1 MEMGKKIWEL
11 RTKLGL
17 SQGDLAEMVGYI
29 DRSSIAK
36 VESGKVD
43 LPASKV
49 TLFAKALKTTE
60 TYLLGLEDD
69 EDIYKNASIDYVRIP
84 LYSPI
89 CCGNGGFNEDNIIE
103 YVPVPSSNLS
113 PKKEY
118 FCQYAEGES
127 MKGAGISNGD
137 LLVFEKTSSI
147 NNGIIGCFC
156 IDDNKAMCKKYTIV
170 GKSII
175 LMPMNSE
182 YEPIAVEIEKF
193 RCVGILKKV
202 IKDF

>member
-1 MEMGKKIWEL
+1 MRNINEIIKARRLE
-11 RTKLGL
+11 LGL
-17 SQGDLAEMVGYI
+17 SLEDV
-29 DRSSIAK
+29 AK
-36 VESGKVD
+36 VCGVNRSTIFKYENGNTEKMPTTI
-43 LPASKV
+43 LIPLAR
-49 TLFAKALKTTE
+49 ALRCTP
-60 TYLLGLEDD
+60 TYLLGLED
-69 EDIYKNASIDYVRIP
+69 ELVYSTAGIDYIKIP

-89 CCGNGGFNEDNIIE
+89 CCGNGGFNEDNILE

-118 FCQYAEGES
+118 FCQYTEGES

-137 LLVFEKTSSI
+137 LLVFEKTSAI
-147 NNGIIGCFC
+147 DNGIIGCFC
-156 IDDNKAMCKKYTIV
+156 IDDNKAMCKKYTLV